1 MSAPAGRTADP
12 ADETI
17 TLRVG
22 VLLNVAARRYSP
34 TMQPSGQIIW
44 SADAEVLSAVHR
56 EVFCGPQFILE
67 RAIETLI
74 GINSKRLEIEIKQSV
89 IAVPDGR
96 VVF

>member
-1 MSAPAGRTADP
+1 MALRSAAQRSGKTVFADYAAFWSESLLLP
-12 ADETI
+12 
-17 TLRVG
+17 TL
-22 VLLNVAARRYSP
+22 
-34 TMQPSGQIIW
+34 
-44 SADAEVLSAVHR
+44 